1 MNEER
6 ARQRIRTAYHKLRSY
21 RDEIDDDD
29 LESQSNAITTHMDAI
44 RQAGDGTWNEVIA
57 KEYVQNFEEQVEEE
71 TEESAPGFRRELAED
86 AITAEADDPLRELGV
101 PRREFR
107 DELRRLDPDDE
118 DEAYDS
124 EDMREYIED
133 ADDTAGED
141 ERYRYRD

>member
-1 MNEER
+1 MNEES

-21 RDEIDDDD
+21 RDETDDDD
-29 LESQSNAITTHMDAI
+29 LESHGNAITTHMDAI

-57 KEYVQNFEEQVEEE
+57 KEYVQNFEEQVEDE

-86 AITAEADDPLRELGV
+86 TITEEADDPLRELGV
-101 PRREFR
+101 SRREFG
-107 DELRRLDPDDE
+107 DELRRLDPDEE